1 MINEMLGGSLIGI
14 SAALLWL
21 GIGRISGVSGMVS
34 SSFTLHMPRYHW
46 VIWFLIGIIIA
57 NPVYRF
63 SGGQV
68 NIQMNDN
75 ILILLC
81 AGLLVGAG
89 AYIGNGC
96 TSGHSICGVGRLSG
110 RSIVSTIV
118 FIVTG
123 MITVAITG

>member
-1 MINEMLGGSLIGI
+1 MISEMAGGSLIGI

-21 GIGRISGVSGMVS
+21 GIGRISGMSGIIS
-34 SSFTLHMPRYHW
+34 SLFTLHVQRYHW
-46 VIWFLIGIIIA
+46 VIWFLIGIIMA

-63 SGGQV
+63 SGGQI
-68 NIQMNDN
+68 NIQINDN
-75 ILILLC
+75 ILVLLC

-118 FIVTG
+118 FIMMG